1 MTRGVPLSFFNEE
14 VSLIT
19 RLRIRLRIDLTRLG
33 TLAGGGMADGKVWD
47 HLRLGSRKRQIL

>member
-19 RLRIRLRIDLTRLG
+19 RLRIDLTRLEE
-33 TLAGGGMADGKVWD
+33 TLAGGWD
-47 HLRLGSRKRQIL
+47 ARREGLGPSETGE